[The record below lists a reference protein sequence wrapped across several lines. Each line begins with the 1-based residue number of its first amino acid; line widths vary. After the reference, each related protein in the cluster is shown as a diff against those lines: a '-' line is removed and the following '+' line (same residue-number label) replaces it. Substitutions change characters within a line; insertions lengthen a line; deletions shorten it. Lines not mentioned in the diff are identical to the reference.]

1 MTEPLYRVYEQQE
14 VGGRYFS
21 RLTLAQAQELFSNMV
36 EAGHDP
42 VMDEISWRATH
53 ESPTD

>member
-14 VGGRYFS
+14 VGGRYFT
-21 RLTLAQAQELFSNMV
+21 RLTLAQAQELFRNMV

-42 VMDEISWRATH
+42 MMAEISRRGN
-53 ESPTD
+53 S